1 MCWRA
6 ESKTMEN
13 SVTGHAK
20 LIIMAALT
28 IIGTVSTL
36 SSHTEAR
43 TKGYLM
49 QPQQAMPRKP
59 IPLPPDCPRCGG
71 RIKPGQDTIS
81 PLRSRQGKLDP
92 QPEPWVPVGRLFD
105 RVQPEPTPWTPAF
118 R

>member
-1 MCWRA
+1 MWWSA

-13 SVTGHAK
+13 SVTSHAK
-20 LIIMAALT
+20 PIFLAALA
-28 IIGTVSTL
+28 IIGTVLTL

-43 TKGYLM
+43 TKGHLM
-49 QPQQAMPRKP
+49 PPQHAMLRKP
-59 IPLPPDCPRCGG
+59 IPLFPDCPRCGG

-81 PLRSRQGKLDP
+81 PLRSWQGKLDP
-92 QPEPWVPVGRLFD
+92 TPEPWMAVGRHFD